1 VPVSAQEHR
10 PGRLAVIGWP
20 VFHSRSPAMQ
30 NAALA
35 ALGLDGFVYQHL
47 PAPPELFPEIF
58 AALGAAGFVGANVTI
73 PHKHVALAMSTS
85 VSEAARAIGA
95 ANSFSF
101 GAEGSIYADNTD
113 APGMIDAMD
122 RDLGGA
128 SAMILGAGGTA
139 RAAAWALREAGAAVF
154 VWNRTP
160 ERAQEL
166 AKDLDVQAV
175 AVPKTATV
183 LVNTTSVGMDG
194 CPNAELVL
202 RSFAMDS
209 DALAS
214 YEQVVDFV
222 YSSAPTALVT
232 EARRRGV
239 ATVDGLEILV
249 TQGARSLA
257 QWTGRVAP
265 LDVMRAAAEGKT
277 DA

>member
-1 VPVSAQEHR
+1 VSEAEHR

-30 NAALA
+30 NAALR

-58 AALGAAGFVGANVTI
+58 AALPAAGFVGANVTV
-73 PHKHVALAMSTS
+73 PHKHVALAMSEHVS
-85 VSEAARAIGA
+85 VAAAAIGA

-101 GAEGSIYADNTD
+101 RADGSIYADNTD
-113 APGMIDAMD
+113 APGMIDAIG
-122 RDLGGA
+122 RDLHGS

-139 RAAAWALREAGAAVF
+139 RAAAWALREAGASVK
-154 VWNRTP
+154 VWNRSP
-160 ERAQEL
+160 ERAQKL
-166 AKDLDVQAV
+166 AEDLDVQAV
-175 AVPKTATV
+175 SVPRAATI
-183 LVNTTSVGMDG
+183 LVNTTTVGMDG
-194 CPNAELVL
+194 CPNAELAL

-209 DALAS
+209 DALTS

-257 QWTGRVAP
+257 QWTGCLAP
-265 LDVMRAAAEGKT
+265 LDVMRAAAEGKS
-277 DA
+277 DG